1 MNLVKTR
8 VARDFLKF
16 VVNVLVLYSNN
27 PYKIF
32 SRKAVQPPVQIDLV
46 VNSSFNNS
54 FYHLLV
60 F

>member
-8 VARDFLKF
+8 VTRDFLTF
-16 VVNVLVLYSNN
+16 AVNVLVLYSNN

-32 SRKAVQPPVQIDLV
+32 SRKAVQPLVQIDLV